1 MMKRNKPN
9 IVISPKYLP
18 IVTEESRYFVVTGGR
33 GSSKSFSITA
43 ILTMLTCEVG
53 HTILFT
59 RYTMVSTHISIIPE
73 FLEKIEIMGLEDMF
87 TITKSE
93 IINLQTGSK
102 ILFRGIKSASGDQ
115 TANLK
120 SLQGITCWIIEEA
133 EELVSEDIFDK
144 IDLSVRQK
152 GIQNRVILVMN
163 PATKEHWIYKRF
175 FQETGVNGGSNLT
188 KGDVTYIHTTYKD
201 NEKNVSESFI
211 TNMDRMKRDRPIKYA
226 HEILGGWQDSAEG
239 VVFRDWTTGVFNPN
253 NIQVTFGMDFGFTN
267 DPTTLIGVAID
278 KKKRIIYAKEH
289 MYHTGI
295 STTDTANITL
305 KTCGK
310 SLVVADSAEPRMI
323 DEMRRQK
330 CNIIGAK
337 KGAGSINAGI
347 ALIQDYDLVI
357 DPDSLNL
364 AKELNNYAY
373 SHKKSGTLIDSYN
386 HLLDALRYSVSHQL
400 MGNGKIS
407 IR

>member
-1 MMKRNKPN
+1 MKSNRPN
-9 IVISPKYLP
+9 ILISPKYLP
-18 IVTEESRYFVVTGGR
+18 IATEDSRYFVVTGGR
-33 GSSKSFSITA
+33 GSSKSFSVTA
-43 ILTMLTCEVG
+43 ILTMLMCEAG

-59 RYTMVSTHISIIPE
+59 RYTMVSTLISIIPE
-73 FLEKIEIMGLEDMF
+73 FLEKIEIMGLEDVF
-87 TITKSE
+87 TVTKSE
-93 IINLQTGSK
+93 IINIQTGSK
-102 ILFRGIKSASGDQ
+102 ILFRGIRTSSGDQ
-115 TANLK
+115 SANLK

-133 EELVSEDIFDK
+133 EELVDEDVFDK

-175 FQETGVNGGSNLT
+175 FQETGVNGGANLT
-188 KGDVTYIHTTYKD
+188 QGDVTYIHTTYLD

-211 TNMDRMKRDRPIKYA
+211 ANMNRMKRDRPIKYA
-226 HEILGGWQDSAEG
+226 HEIMGGWQDSAEG
-239 VVFRDWTTGVFNPN
+239 VVFKDWTTGEYNPN
-253 NIQVTFGMDFGFTN
+253 DIQVTYGMDFGFTN
-267 DPTTLIGVAID
+267 DPSTLIGVAID
-278 KKKRIIYAKEH
+278 KKSKVIYAKEY
-289 MYHTGI
+289 MYNTGI
-295 STTDTANITL
+295 STTDTANIVL
-305 KTCGK
+305 STCKK

-357 DPDSLNL
+357 CPSSLNL

-373 SHKKSGTLIDSYN
+373 SHKKSGTLIDNYN
-386 HLLDALRYSVSHQL
+386 HLIDALRYSVSHQL
-400 MGNGKIS
+400 MGNGKIE

>member
-1 MMKRNKPN
+1 MKKSKPN
-9 IVISPKYLP
+9 ILISPKYLP
-18 IVTEESRYFVVTGGR
+18 IATESSRYFVVTGGR
-33 GSSKSFSITA
+33 GSSKSFSVTA
-43 ILTMLTCEVG
+43 ILTLLTCQPG

-59 RYTMVSTHISIIPE
+59 RYTMVSTLISIIPE

-87 TITKSE
+87 TVTKSE
-93 IINLQTGSK
+93 IVNIETGSK
-102 ILFRGIKSASGDQ
+102 ILFRGIRTSSGDQ
-115 TANLK
+115 SANLK

-133 EELVSEDIFDK
+133 EELVDEDVFDK

-175 FQETGVNGGSNLT
+175 FQETGVNGGANLT
-188 KGDVTYIHTTYKD
+188 KGDVTYVHTTYKD
-201 NEKNVSESFI
+201 NESNVSESFI
-211 TNMDRMKRDRPIKYA
+211 ANMDRMKRDRPIKYA
-226 HEILGGWQDSAEG
+226 HEIMGGWQDSAEG
-239 VVFRDWTTGVFNPN
+239 VVFKDWTTGEYNPN
-253 NIQVTFGMDFGFTN
+253 NIQITYGMDFGFTN

-278 KKKRIIYAKEH
+278 KKKRIIYAKEY

-295 STTDTANITL
+295 STTDTANIAL

-347 ALIQDYDLVI
+347 ALIQDYELVI
-357 DPDSLNL
+357 CPESLNL

-373 SHKKSGTLIDSYN
+373 SHKKSGTLIDNYN

-400 MGNGKIS
+400 MGNGKIE